1 MTPGG
6 LGRSLP
12 RLSLERRV
20 GVLVVVGA
28 VLVMGLVAALSLPI
42 ELIPT
47 GYSSPFLRV
56 TVPWRDAPPQ
66 EVLDKITIP
75 LEEELATVRG
85 LENQYSFCAV
95 GFSQVF
101 LSFAH
106 GTDMD
111 VAYREVR
118 DRIERARARLPE
130 DVQQVF
136 IRKDDDAGIPVAMV
150 GVLVDEGTA
159 DTYNLI
165 QNEVI
170 LKLERLPGVASVD
183 AQGLLEREVLI
194 ELDRQR
200 VEAAGLNIFDIAQD
214 LQSDYFT
221 LASGNVRAGDRKLL
235 LRSVA
240 GYPAP
245 QNVRD
250 MLITDTVRLGDIASV
265 RYDVPDDEFRVRVNG
280 LPAYAIRVQKEG
292 EANALE
298 VAGEVE
304 RVVRELAANPRLAAI
319 EADVIMSSGEV
330 IRESMG
336 VLLSSGRIGAIF
348 AMIVLFFFLRRLRM
362 SLIIA
367 FSIPLSMVVA
377 VVAMYFFG
385 ETFNVI
391 SLLGLMIS
399 VGLLVDNSVVVAEN
413 IHRLHQNGVGRR
425 QAALQGAGEIALA
438 ITTATLTTVIVFLP
452 VSLVD
457 GQGQFML
464 LRLVIPITVSLLA
477 SRSAGRLRHL
487 AVAVV
492 GGGRGPAP
500 CPERFERRSAT
511 GL

>member
-1 MTPGG
+1 MIPGGMIPGG

-42 ELIPT
+42 ELIPS

-66 EVLDKITIP
+66 EVLDKVTIP
-75 LEEELATVRG
+75 LEEELATIRG

-136 IRKDDDAGIPVAMV
+136 IRKDDDTQMPVAMV

-200 VEAAGLNIFDIAQD
+200 VEAAGLNIFEIAQD

-240 GYPAP
+240 RYPAP

-250 MLITDTVRLGDIASV
+250 MLITDTVRLGD
-265 RYDVPDDEFRVRVNG
+265 
-280 LPAYAIRVQKEG
+280 
-292 EANALE
+292 
-298 VAGEVE
+298 
-304 RVVRELAANPRLAAI
+304 
-319 EADVIMSSGEV
+319 
-330 IRESMG
+330 MG

-348 AMIVLFFFLRRLRM
+348 AVIVLFFFLRRLRM

-413 IHRLHQNGVGRR
+413 IHRLHQSGVARR
-425 QAALQGAGEIALA
+425 QAMPG
-438 ITTATLTTVIVFLP
+438 TLPTSSCEGPTRRP
-452 VSLVD
+452 S
-457 GQGQFML
+457 
-464 LRLVIPITVSLLA
+464 A
-477 SRSAGRLRHL
+477 S
-487 AVAVV
+487 
-492 GGGRGPAP
+492 
-500 CPERFERRSAT
+500 
-511 GL
+511 